1 VTADTL
7 HTLSRILSLHGK
19 CCERGGKAA
28 DRFRFSSSWHHTR
41 RAVRLAAM
49 HHRILVAM
57 LPHSELTQLLLRRV
71 S

>member
-1 VTADTL
+1 MTADTL
-7 HTLSRILSLHGK
+7 HTLSRIVHLHGE
-19 CCERGGKAA
+19 CCERAGIAA
-28 DRFRFSSSWHHTR
+28 DRFQLTSCFRYHR
-41 RAVRLAAM
+41 RAERLAAM

>member
-1 VTADTL
+1 MTADTL
-7 HTLSRILSLHGK
+7 HTLSRIVHLHGE
-19 CCERGGKAA
+19 CCERAGKAA
-28 DRFRFSSSWHHTR
+28 DRFKFKSSWHHLR
-41 RAVRLAAM
+41 RATQLAAL

>member
-1 VTADTL
+1 MTAETL
-7 HTLSRILSLHGK
+7 NTLSRIVHLHGE
-19 CCERGGKAA
+19 CCERAGKAA
-28 DRFRFSSSWHHTR
+28 DRFRFKSSHHHER
-41 RAVRLAAM
+41 RAIQLAAL